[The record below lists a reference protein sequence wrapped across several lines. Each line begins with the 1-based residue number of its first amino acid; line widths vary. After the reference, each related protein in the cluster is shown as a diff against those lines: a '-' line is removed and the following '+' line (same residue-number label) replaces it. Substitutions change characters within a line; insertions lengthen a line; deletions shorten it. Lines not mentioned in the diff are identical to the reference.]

1 MTRPATLLTVAA
13 REACKPPQRLPNPRV
28 QPGPGNLRRA
38 IMLLA
43 GCLFSGC
50 FKPPIVILDGSEPA
64 PSSETD
70 RIAEAVVAVPSQ
82 LSFSYEIGAG
92 GFSSQDAVDLA
103 VLRELC
109 RPHRLMVTE
118 SNIPFMG
125 SLTAEMYTPR
135 SITVT
140 CLDGSPGRR

>member
-1 MTRPATLLTVAA
+1 MTHDKTLASAVSRGRAAT
-13 REACKPPQRLPNPRV
+13 
-28 QPGPGNLRRA
+28 
-38 IMLLA
+38 LLA
-43 GCLFSGC
+43 GCLFSVASLGAC
-50 FKPPIVILDGSEPA
+50 FKPPIVILDGTEPA
-64 PSSETD
+64 
-70 RIAEAVVAVPSQ
+70 AEAEGDRVAEALV
-82 LSFSYEIGAG
+82 
-92 GFSSQDAVDLA
+92 A

-125 SLTAEMYTPR
+125 MLTAEMYTPR